1 MELVFLSV
9 AIILLTLHQALLFR
23 RVNQLDKHIQMLS
36 HLMFECVEEIEENE
50 RKTKAKLNALYGS
63 KAVYTDTDSVQ
74 TVDLNKE

>member
-1 MELVFLSV
+1 
-9 AIILLTLHQALLFR
+9 
-23 RVNQLDKHIQMLS
+23 
-36 HLMFECVEEIEENE
+36 MFECVEEIEENE